1 MNSMRTR
8 ISIPDR
14 LFEEMETA
22 RKECR
27 VSRNEMITLA
37 IGEYLGRIKSRKLLE
52 RLNASFVA
60 DNPMEAKVRY
70 MGKKRYARKVLRKC
84 C

>member
-1 MNSMRTR
+1 
-8 ISIPDR
+8 
-14 LFEEMETA
+14 
-22 RKECR
+22 
-27 VSRNEMITLA
+27 MITLA